1 MQRSKAHPSAV
12 PVLPEVGQ
20 FALILA
26 LSLAVCQTVL
36 PLVGAHRGDT
46 AMMGVARTAALGHF
60 LFVAVAFGCLTYA
73 FLSDDFSVL
82 YVANH
87 SQLSLPTLYKVSAV
101 WGAHE
106 GSLLMWILILAGWTL
121 AVSRFSSGLPDA
133 FAARV
138 IGVLGFLSIG
148 FLLFALLTSN
158 PFDRLIPAA
167 ADGGD
172 LNPLLQDPGLAIHPP
187 LLYIGYVG
195 FSVAFAFAIAAMISG
210 DLDQKWAKWTRPWTT
225 VAWLFLTLGIALG
238 SWWAYYELGWGGWW
252 FWDAVENASFMPWLI
267 GTALIHS
274 LAVTEKRGL
283 FKSWTLLLAIS
294 AFSLSLLGTFLV
306 RSGIIVSVHAFATD
320 PTRGFFI
327 LTFLAIVVIG
337 ALVLFAWR
345 APSLDSDVGFGLLSR
360 ETFLLLNNVLLVVAT
375 ALVLIG
381 TLSPLVIEMATGG
394 KISIG
399 PPWFNVAFLV
409 PMLPLVILLGMGMH
423 TAWRIQDASS
433 WWRVL
438 RIPALVAIVA
448 GILIPL
454 AIYGRISVLLVV
466 GSAAA
471 VWIVVSSLIQ
481 PLRSLRRE
489 KGAAGITRSALGMC
503 VAHLGMGLFV
513 LGVTIV
519 SAFGVESDQ
528 ALQPGESIEV
538 AGYEFHMV
546 GLSNVQGPNFSAI
559 EAEIE
564 IRDGADIVATI
575 RPQKRQYL
583 VQRSPMTEAGIRAGL
598 DKDLFVALGDQL
610 GNNTWSVRVQYKPLI
625 RLIWLGALIM
635 ALGGLIAI
643 SDRRYRSDK
652 RKATAPAPKAAE
664 ATA

>member
-1 MQRSKAHPSAV
+1 MI
-12 PVLPEVGQ
+12 PEIGQ

-26 LSLAVCQTVL
+26 LSLAICQAVL
-36 PLVGAHRGDT
+36 PLVGAHRGDA
-46 AMMGVARTAALGHF
+46 AMMNVGRSAAAGQF
-60 LFVAVAFGCLTYA
+60 VFVAVAFACLTWSFIA
-73 FLSDDFSVL
+73 NDFSVL

-87 SQLSLPTLYKVSAV
+87 SQLSLPTIYRVSAV

-106 GSLLMWILILAGWTL
+106 GSLLLWIFILAAWTV
-121 AVSRFSSGLPDA
+121 AVARFSSGLPDA

-138 IGVLGFLSIG
+138 IGVLGFLSVG

-158 PFDRLIPAA
+158 PFDRLVPAP

-195 FSVAFAFAIAAMISG
+195 FSVAFAFAIAAMLSG
-210 DLDQKWAKWTRPWTT
+210 DLDQRWAKWTRPWTT
-225 VAWLFLTLGIALG
+225 VAWMFLTLGIALG

-283 FKSWTLLLAIS
+283 FKSWTLLLAIT

-327 LTFLAIVVIG
+327 LTFLAVVVVG
-337 ALVLFAWR
+337 ALTLYAWR
-345 APSLDSDVGFGLLSR
+345 APSLDSDVGFAPLSR

-375 ALVLIG
+375 TLVLIG

-409 PMLPLVILLGMGMH
+409 PMIPLVILLGMGMH
-423 TAWRIQDASS
+423 AAWRTQAASP
-433 WWRVL
+433 WL
-438 RIPALVAIVA
+438 NTLKIPAIIAI
-448 GILIPL
+448 ILGVVIPL
-454 AIYGRISVLLVV
+454 LGYGRISIMLVV
-466 GSAAA
+466 GCAAA
-471 VWIVVSSLIQ
+471 AWIVASALI
-481 PLRSLRRE
+481 PIIRSLRRE
-489 KGAAGITRSALGMC
+489 KGTSGITRSALGMSI
-503 VAHLGMGLFV
+503 AHLGMGSFV
-513 LGVTIV
+513 IGATIV
-519 SAFGVESDQ
+519 SAFGVESDR

-538 AGYEFHMV
+538 AGFEFHMKSL
-546 GLSNVQGPNFSAI
+546 GNVQGPNFSAI

-564 IRDGADIVATI
+564 IRDDGEYVATV

-583 VQRSPMTEAGIRAGL
+583 VQRNLMTEAGIHPGM

-610 GNNTWSVRVQYKPLI
+610 GNGAWSVRIQYKPLI
-625 RLIWLGALIM
+625 RFIWLGALIM

-643 SDRRYRSDK
+643 SDRRYRSTARASDK
-652 RKATAPAPKAAE
+652 APLKPSKAAE
-664 ATA
+664 APA

>member
-1 MQRSKAHPSAV
+1 MI
-12 PVLPEVGQ
+12 PEIGQ

-26 LSLAVCQTVL
+26 LALAVCQTVL
-36 PLVGAHRGDT
+36 PLVGAHRGDV
-46 AMMGVARTAALGHF
+46 AMMNVGRSAAAGQF
-60 LFVAVAFGCLTYA
+60 VFVAVAFGCLTWA
-73 FLSDDFSVL
+73 FITSDFSVL

-106 GSLLMWILILAGWTL
+106 GSLLLWIFVLATWTV
-121 AVSRFSSGLPDA
+121 AVAMFSKGIPDS

-138 IGVLGFLSIG
+138 IGVLGFLSVG

-158 PFDRLIPAA
+158 PFDRLVPAA
-167 ADGGD
+167 ADGAD

-210 DLDQKWAKWTRPWTT
+210 ELDRRWAKWTRPWTT
-225 VAWLFLTLGIALG
+225 VAWMFLTLGIALG

-274 LAVTEKRGL
+274 LAVTERRGL
-283 FKSWTLLLAIS
+283 FISWTLLLAIT

-327 LTFLAIVVIG
+327 LTFLAVVVIG
-337 ALVLFAWR
+337 ALILYAWR
-345 APSLDSDVGFGLLSR
+345 APSLDSDAGFAPLSR

-375 ALVLIG
+375 TLVLIG
-381 TLSPLVIEMATGG
+381 TLAPLVIEMATGG

-409 PMLPLVILLGMGMH
+409 PMIPLVLLLGMGMH
-423 TAWRIQDASS
+423 TAWRTQNTKS
-433 WWRVL
+433 WVRVL
-438 RIPALVAIVA
+438 KFPAIIAVVLGVV
-448 GILIPL
+448 IPL
-454 AIYGRISVLLVV
+454 FVYGRVSILLVV
-466 GSAAA
+466 GCGAA

-481 PLRSLRRE
+481 PIRSLLRE
-489 KGAAGITRSALGMC
+489 KGTAGITRSALGMS

-513 LGVTIV
+513 IGVTVV
-519 SAFGVESDQ
+519 SAFGVESDR

-538 AGYEFHMV
+538 AGFEFHMKSL
-546 GLSNVQGPNFSAI
+546 GNAQGPNFSAI

-564 IRDGADIVATI
+564 IRDDGEYVATV

-583 VQRSPMTEAGIRAGL
+583 VQKSWMTEAGIHAGM

-610 GNNTWSVRVQYKPLI
+610 GNGGWSVRIQYKPLI
-625 RLIWLGALIM
+625 RFIWLGALIM

-643 SDRRYRSDK
+643 SDRRYRSTSRASGK
-652 RKATAPAPKAAE
+652 TAVDAAE
-664 ATA
+664 APA

>member
-1 MQRSKAHPSAV
+1 MI
-12 PVLPEVGQ
+12 PEIGQ

-26 LSLAVCQTVL
+26 LSLAICQTAL
-36 PLVGAHRGDT
+36 PLIGAHRGNV
-46 AMMGVARTAALGHF
+46 AMMNVGRSAAAGQF
-60 LFVAVAFGCLTYA
+60 VFVAIAFGCLMWSFVA
-73 FLSDDFSVL
+73 NDFSVL

-87 SQLSLPTLYKVSAV
+87 SQLSLPTMYRISAV

-106 GSLLMWILILAGWTL
+106 GSLLLWIFVLSVWTV

-138 IGVLGFLSIG
+138 IGVLGFLSVG

-158 PFDRLIPAA
+158 PFDRLVPAP

-210 DLDQKWAKWTRPWTT
+210 DLDQRWAKWTRPWTT
-225 VAWLFLTLGIALG
+225 VAWMFLTLGIALG

-327 LTFLAIVVIG
+327 LTFLAVVVIG
-337 ALVLFAWR
+337 ALILFAWR
-345 APSLDSDVGFGLLSR
+345 APSLDSDAGFAPLSR

-375 ALVLIG
+375 TLVLIG
-381 TLSPLVIEMATGG
+381 TLAPLVIEMATGG

-409 PMLPLVILLGMGMH
+409 PMIPLVLLLGMGMH
-423 TAWRIQDASS
+423 TAWRMQSS
-433 WWRVL
+433 SKWVQIFK
-438 RIPALVAIVA
+438 IPALIAIVL
-448 GILIPL
+448 GVVVPYFV
-454 AIYGRISVLLVV
+454 YGRISVLLVV
-466 GSAAA
+466 GCAAA
-471 VWIVVSSLIQ
+471 AWIVVSSLIQ
-481 PLRSLRRE
+481 PMRSLRRE
-489 KGAAGITRSALGMC
+489 KGTAGITRSALGMS

-513 LGVTIV
+513 IGVTVV
-519 SAFGVESDQ
+519 SAFGVESDR

-538 AGYEFHMV
+538 AGFEFHMKSL
-546 GLSNVQGPNFSAI
+546 GNVNGPNFSAI

-564 IRDGADIVATI
+564 IRENGEYVGTV

-583 VQRSPMTEAGIRAGL
+583 VQKSWMTEAGIHPGM

-610 GNNTWSVRVQYKPLI
+610 GNGGWSVRIQYKPLI
-625 RLIWLGALIM
+625 RFIWLGALIM
-635 ALGGLIAI
+635 ALGGLISI
-643 SDRRYRSDK
+643 TDRRYRKNSKDSDK
-652 RKATAPAPKAAE
+652 VPGEPAEAPA
-664 ATA
+664 

>member
-1 MQRSKAHPSAV
+1 MI
-12 PVLPEVGQ
+12 PEIGQ

-26 LSLAVCQTVL
+26 LSLAVCQAVL
-36 PLVGAHRGDT
+36 PLVGAHRGD
-46 AMMGVARTAALGHF
+46 AGMMGVARTAATGQF
-60 LFVAVAFGCLTYA
+60 LFVAVSFACLTWA
-73 FLSDDFSVL
+73 FLNDDFSVL

-87 SQLSLPTLYKVSAV
+87 SQLALPTIYKVSAV

-106 GSLLMWILILAGWTL
+106 GSLLMWILILAAWTV
-121 AVSRFSSGLPDA
+121 AVARFSSGLPEA

-138 IGVLGFLSIG
+138 IGVLGLLSIG
-148 FLLFALLTSN
+148 FLLFAILTSN
-158 PFDRLIPAA
+158 PFERLVPAA

-195 FSVAFAFAIAAMISG
+195 FSVAFAFAIAAMLSG
-210 DLDQKWAKWTRPWTT
+210 DLDRTWAKWTRPWTT
-225 VAWLFLTLGIALG
+225 LAWMFLTLGISLG

-283 FKSWTLLLAIS
+283 FKSWTLLLAIT

-337 ALVLFAWR
+337 ALILYAWR
-345 APSLDSDVGFGLLSR
+345 APSLDSEVGFALLSR
-360 ETFLLLNNVLLVVAT
+360 ETFLLLNNVLLVVST

-381 TLSPLVIEMATGG
+381 TLSPLVVEMATGG

-399 PPWFNVAFLV
+399 PPWFNVAFLI
-409 PMLPLVILLGMGMH
+409 PTIPLVILVGMGMH
-423 TAWRIQDASS
+423 VAWRVQSKTP
-433 WWRVL
+433 WLNMLKV
-438 RIPALVAIVA
+438 PAIVA
-448 GILIPL
+448 LLFGVVLPL
-454 AIYGRISVLLVV
+454 FVYGRISILLVV
-466 GSAAA
+466 GCAAA
-471 VWIVVSSLIQ
+471 AWVVLVSLMPIV
-481 PLRSLRRE
+481 RSLRRE
-489 KGAAGITRSALGMC
+489 KGTAGITRSVLGQS
-503 VAHLGMGLFV
+503 VAHLGLGVFV

-519 SAFGVESDQ
+519 SAFGVESDR
-528 ALQPGESIEV
+528 ALSPGESIEV
-538 AGYEFHMV
+538 AGYEFEMQ
-546 GLSNVQGPNFSAI
+546 GLGNVQGPNFSAI

-564 IRDGADIVATI
+564 IRKDGEYVATV

-583 VQRSPMTEAGIRAGL
+583 VQKSWMTEAGIHPGL

-610 GNNTWSVRVQYKPLI
+610 GNGGWSVRVQYKPLI
-625 RLIWLGALIM
+625 RLIWLGTLIM
-635 ALGGLIAI
+635 ALGGAIAV
-643 SDRRYRSDK
+643 SDRRYRVK
-652 RKATAPAPKAAE
+652 VREKKEAVAAGTEAPA
-664 ATA
+664 

>member
-1 MQRSKAHPSAV
+1 MF
-12 PVLPEVGQ
+12 PEIGQ

-26 LSLAVCQTVL
+26 LSLAICQTVL
-36 PLVGAHRGDT
+36 PLVGAHRGDV
-46 AMMGVARTAALGHF
+46 AMMGVARTAATGQF

-73 FLSDDFSVL
+73 FLTDDFSVL

-87 SQLSLPTLYKVSAV
+87 SQLALPTIYKVSAV

-106 GSLLMWILILAGWTL
+106 GSLLLWILLLAAWTV
-121 AVSRFSSGLPDA
+121 AVARFSSGLPDA

-138 IGVLGFLSIG
+138 IGILGALSIG

-158 PFDRLIPAA
+158 PFDRLVPAA

-210 DLDQKWAKWTRPWTT
+210 DLDRTWARWTRPWTT
-225 VAWLFLTLGIALG
+225 LAWLFLTLGIALG

-252 FWDAVENASFMPWLI
+252 FWDAVENASCMPWLI

-327 LTFLAIVVIG
+327 LTFLAVVVIG
-337 ALVLFAWR
+337 ALALYAWR
-345 APSLDSDVGFGLLSR
+345 APSLDTDVGFSLVSR

-375 ALVLIG
+375 AVVLFG
-381 TLSPLVIEMATGG
+381 TLSPLIVEMATGG
-394 KISIG
+394 KISMG
-399 PPWFNVAFLV
+399 PPWFNFAFLIPTV
-409 PMLPLVILLGMGMH
+409 PLVILVGMGMH
-423 TAWRIQDASS
+423 AAWRTQEVASLS
-433 WWRVL
+433 RTL
-438 RIPALVAIVA
+438 RIPALVALVLGVA
-448 GILIPL
+448 IPL
-454 AIYGRISVLLVV
+454 FIYGRVSIMLVV
-466 GSAAA
+466 GCAAA
-471 VWIVVSSLIQ
+471 VWIVISALI
-481 PLRSLRRE
+481 PIVRSLRRE
-489 KGAAGITRSALGMC
+489 KGAAGITRSALGMSI
-503 VAHLGMGLFV
+503 AHFGVGLFV
-513 LGVTIV
+513 VGVTIV
-519 SAFGVESDQ
+519 SAFGVESDR
-528 ALQPGESIEV
+528 ALAPGETIEV
-538 AGYEFHMV
+538 AGYQFEMRE
-546 GLSNVQGPNFSAI
+546 LRNVQGPNFSAI

-564 IRDGADIVATI
+564 IRKNGEYVATVL
-575 RPQKRQYL
+575 PQKRQYL
-583 VQRSPMTEAGIRAGL
+583 VQKSWMTEAGIRAGL

-610 GNNTWSVRVQYKPLI
+610 GNGGWSVRIQYKPLI
-625 RLIWLGALIM
+625 RFIWLGALIM
-635 ALGGLIAI
+635 ALGGLVAI
-643 SDRRYRSDK
+643 SDRRYRVNVREK
-652 RKATAPAPKAAE
+652 EKASEGATEAPA
-664 ATA
+664 